1 MEEIKRKE
9 FSDKIAALRQV
20 LDMDVSM
27 DDLEGMQG
35 KVLMLVRLIG
45 LSAEVKA
52 RALKDLSDA
61 KLVAYAKH
69 KSEKL
74 APTVLKVVLEGE
86 TSEEEA
92 KLELADRLNAGL
104 VHAID
109 GLRTI
114 ISLRKSELENSLK

>member
-1 MEEIKRKE
+1 MEKKE
-9 FSDKIAALRQV
+9 YNDKIAAIRQAID
-20 LDMDVSM
+20 LDV
-27 DDLEGMQG
+27 DLSDTEGMSG
-35 KVLMLVRLIG
+35 KVLMLTRMIG

-52 RALKDLSDA
+52 RALKNFNDA

-69 KSEKL
+69 KAEKL
-74 APTVLKVVLEGE
+74 SPNVLKVVIEGE
-86 TSEEEA
+86 TSEEAA
-92 KLELADRLNAGL
+92 KLELSDRLNAGI

>member
-1 MEEIKRKE
+1 MEKKE
-9 FSDKIAALRQV
+9 YNDKISAIRQAID
-20 LDMDVSM
+20 LDV
-27 DDLEGMQG
+27 DLSDTEGMSG
-35 KVLMLVRLIG
+35 KVLMLTRMIG

-52 RALKDLSDA
+52 RALKNFNDA

-74 APTVLKVVLEGE
+74 TPNVMKIVIEGE
-86 TSEEEA
+86 TSEEAA
-92 KLELADRLNAGL
+92 KLELADRLNAGI

-114 ISLRKSELENSLK
+114 ISLRKSEMENSMK